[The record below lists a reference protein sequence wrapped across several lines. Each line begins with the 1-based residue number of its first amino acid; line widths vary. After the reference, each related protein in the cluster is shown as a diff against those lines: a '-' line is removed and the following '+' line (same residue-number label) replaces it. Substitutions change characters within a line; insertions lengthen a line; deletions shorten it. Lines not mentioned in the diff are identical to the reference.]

1 MNLAIIIGNLAKK
14 PEVKRV
20 KDTYVV
26 KLVIATSSGEYP
38 TEYHTINHWTHHVDK
53 YDKYEVGDLIS
64 VDGQLQTRSYEV
76 EGNKRWVTEIKANHV
91 RKLTKTPK
99 EDW

>member
-38 TEYHTINHWTHHVDK
+38 TEFHTVNHWTHHVEK
-53 YDKYEVGDLIS
+53 YDKYEVGDLVS
-64 VDGQLQTRSYEV
+64 VDGQIQTRSYEI
-76 EGNKRWVTEIKANHV
+76 EGNKKWVTEIKANHV